1 MSTIRLPIDT
11 KSLYFNIKNDNKT
24 GHTATVATPLKQGAS
39 VRQELMQI
47 LTIPENINSF
57 SRESLISQILSKSRA
72 DAKINHVF
80 LFDRISVN
88 GKLLGQTPLF
98 CMYIREETSPNNIHF
113 GRQKLHYPPSLVF
126 EDLDIHIDNRT
137 VVKAISEALC
147 NYAFL
152 VEAFEYNTETGVLN
166 FDVAIVGENGIP
178 YSKVFIN
185 RRGVGNKFSLQFSEN
200 SDIYDSEIIALR
212 DSLGYDAVNPDNFSE
227 VIAKNSSKAFEIAA
241 KYIHSIG
248 GTHIRVLADEYP
260 YALYDIEYKL
270 GAITQYLVVKHT
282 ATNAKYLSLPLSK
295 IRFLNDFSDCAT
307 VLLITGINSTPTLH
321 KYSISDLNQMDK
333 TINSI
338 TYKDRD

>member
-47 LTIPENINSF
+47 VTIPENINSF

-126 EDLDIHIDNRT
+126 EDLDIHILF
-137 VVKAISEALC
+137 V
-147 NYAFL
+147 
-152 VEAFEYNTETGVLN
+152 
-166 FDVAIVGENGIP
+166 
-178 YSKVFIN
+178 
-185 RRGVGNKFSLQFSEN
+185 
-200 SDIYDSEIIALR
+200 
-212 DSLGYDAVNPDNFSE
+212 
-227 VIAKNSSKAFEIAA
+227 
-241 KYIHSIG
+241 
-248 GTHIRVLADEYP
+248 
-260 YALYDIEYKL
+260 
-270 GAITQYLVVKHT
+270 
-282 ATNAKYLSLPLSK
+282 
-295 IRFLNDFSDCAT
+295 
-307 VLLITGINSTPTLH
+307 
-321 KYSISDLNQMDK
+321 
-333 TINSI
+333 
-338 TYKDRD
+338 